1 MTGMPDATDRK
12 EDDPRRYVGCCGAY
26 CRTCRP
32 FIEGHCKGCKLGYQ
46 TGERDIARSKCR
58 MKICCFKERNLET
71 CADCPEYETCT
82 VLSEFY
88 AKNGYKYKKYQQS
101 IEFIRTHG
109 YAKFIEIAESWKG
122 AYGKFGEQ

>member
-1 MTGMPDATDRK
+1 MKGMPDATNRK
-12 EDDPRRYVGCCGAY
+12 EDDPRRYIGCCGAY

-58 MKICCFKERNLET
+58 MKICCYKEKNLET

-82 VLSEFY
+82 ILSEFY

-109 YAKFIEIAESWKG
+109 YAKFLEIADRWKG
-122 AYGKFGEQ
+122 AYGKFGEK